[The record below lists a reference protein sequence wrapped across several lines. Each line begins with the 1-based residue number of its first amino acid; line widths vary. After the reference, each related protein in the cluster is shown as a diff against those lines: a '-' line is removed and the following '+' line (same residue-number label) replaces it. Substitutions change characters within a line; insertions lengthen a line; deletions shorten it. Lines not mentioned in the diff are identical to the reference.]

1 VTPLHFKLL
10 GGVPATEILS
20 HRVVWALLLVLALT
34 GAARRWA
41 DLRALMARPRDLGL
55 LACSALLVG
64 GNWLIY
70 IWAVNNGRLVES
82 SLGYFINPLVN
93 VALGMLFLGERL
105 GARQLAAC
113 ALAAAGVLTLA
124 VSAGAPPW
132 IALALAISFGLY
144 GLIRKKVR
152 VDPLIGLLVESA
164 MLVPLA
170 AGYLAVLAARGTASF
185 GAAWPTDLLLIA
197 TGVTTALPLIWFASA
212 AQRLRLSTIGLLQY
226 MSPTLQL
233 ALGVLV
239 YREAFTGAHAI
250 AFTAIWTALA
260 LYSYAALR
268 PGVRTAAARR
278 QPS

>member
-1 VTPLHFKLL
+1 M
-10 GGVPATEILS
+10 
-20 HRVVWALLLVLALT
+20 LALV

-41 DLRALMARPRDLGL
+41 DLRALMAQPRDLGL

-64 GNWLIY
+64 GNWLLY
-70 IWAVNNGRLVES
+70 IWAVNDGRLVES

-113 ALAAAGVLTLA
+113 ALAAAGVLSLA

-132 IALALAISFGLY
+132 IALALAFSFGFY

-164 MLVPLA
+164 VLAPLA
-170 AGYLAVLAARGTASF
+170 AAYLAVLAARGGASF
-185 GAAWPTDLLLIA
+185 GADWPVDLLLMA
-197 TGVTTALPLIWFASA
+197 TGVTTALPLIWFAAA

-239 YREAFTGAHAI
+239 FHEAFTGAHAV
-250 AFTAIWTALA
+250 AFAAIWTALA

-268 PGVRTAAARR
+268 PTVRAGAAAPRVT
-278 QPS
+278 